1 LDGRIGEAFVALH
14 PNTAEKFGVITGQHV
29 TLNLDGASEEV
40 VVKVDDSISTGIALV
55 PRSMGLPISG
65 PTEVSLKA
73 VRKAA
78 VK

>member
-1 LDGRIGEAFVALH
+1 
-14 PNTAEKFGVITGQHV
+14 
-29 TLNLDGASEEV
+29 LNLDGASEEV
-40 VVKVDDSISTGIALV
+40 VVKVDDTISTGIALV